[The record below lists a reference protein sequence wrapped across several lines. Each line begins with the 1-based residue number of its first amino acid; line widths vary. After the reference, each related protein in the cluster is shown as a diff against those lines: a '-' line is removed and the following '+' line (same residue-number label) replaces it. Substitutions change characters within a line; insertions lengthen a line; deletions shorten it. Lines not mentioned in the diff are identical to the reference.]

1 MKATF
6 CENIILDYM
15 NCVSVYHAR
24 KELLTFLWVTFVE
37 NGWKCSVCEQREIN
51 SMKHALLQWHFILK
65 VAYFVIFLL
74 LFCWYITVK
83 ILFCENIILDDM
95 DCAFCHDWQ
104 ELMLVPRT
112 VWYTSYR
119 LFCTWNPFHETSPS
133 KEGIPL

>member
-1 MKATF
+1 MKVTF

-24 KELLTFLWVTFVE
+24 QELLTFLWVTFVE
-37 NGWKCSVCEQREIN
+37 NAAFVSSVRSIQWNTTHWR
-51 SMKHALLQWHFILK
+51 WHFILK
-65 VAYFVIFLL
+65 VAYFVTFLL

-95 DCAFCHDWQ
+95 DCALCHDWQ

>member
-1 MKATF
+1 MKVTF

-37 NGWKCSVCEQREIN
+37 NAAFVSSVRSIQWNTPQWR
-51 SMKHALLQWHFILK
+51 WHFILK
-65 VAYFVIFLL
+65 VAYFVTFLL

-95 DCAFCHDWQ
+95 DCALCHDWQ